1 MTMNTVQTFNLTIF
15 YFVIK
20 QYYEVNDQIS
30 YVMYPY
36 ISFVVPGKS
45 SHCEKLM
52 NLLIYMNIVSVCLQ
66 LGILHN
72 YSVLIMMVVGF
83 F

>member
-1 MTMNTVQTFNLTIF
+1 MNTVQIFNLTIF
-15 YFVIK
+15 CFVIK
-20 QYYEVNDQIS
+20 QYYEVNDRIS

-36 ISFVVPGKS
+36 ITYILLGGN
-45 SHCEKLM
+45 SHCEKTM
-52 NLLIYMNIVSVCLQ
+52 NLLISMNILSIGLQ

-72 YSVLIMMVVGF
+72 SSVLTMMTVGF